1 MTESI
6 KEKFASTIRPE
17 LKSSLGLSNI
27 ERTPKLLKVVISSGV
42 GKFKE
47 EDKTIEKIKKDM
59 SLICGQTPRINKSKK
74 AVSAFKLRIGQP
86 VGLTATLRG
95 AKMYDFVYKTVNVA
109 LPRVRDFKGLPKK
122 GFDTKGNYCIGI
134 REHTIMPE
142 IKYEDVSEV
151 FGMQINIHTTARDE
165 KECESLLSALGFP
178 FEKQEGS
185 K

>member
-1 MTESI
+1 MGTV
-6 KEKFASTIRPE
+6 KEKFVTDTKPA
-17 LKSSLGLSNI
+17 LMKSLGLSNI
-27 ERTPKLLKVVISSGV
+27 ERTPKLLKVVVSSGI

-47 EDKTIEKIKKDM
+47 DDKAILKIKKDIAI
-59 SLICGQTPRINKSKK
+59 ICGQTPKTNKSKK

-95 AKMYDFVYKTVNVA
+95 TKMYDFVYKLVNVA
-109 LPRVRDFKGLPKK
+109 LPRVRDFKGLSSG
-122 GFDTKGNYCIGI
+122 GFDDNGNYSIGI

-151 FGMQINIHTTARDE
+151 FGLQVNIHTTAKDK
-165 KECESLLSALGFP
+165 KECESLLFALGFP
-178 FEKQEGS
+178 LEKQEGS